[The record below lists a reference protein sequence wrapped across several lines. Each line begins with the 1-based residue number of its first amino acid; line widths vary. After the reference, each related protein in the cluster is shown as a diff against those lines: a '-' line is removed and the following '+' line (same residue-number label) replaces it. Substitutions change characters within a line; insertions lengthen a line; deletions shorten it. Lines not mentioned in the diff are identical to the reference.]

1 MAKATAAD
9 VVGREPLWVEPAA
22 DGMAPLDTTGGSTLR
37 EPWFAAVIIHLDP
50 PETYPSGM

>member
-9 VVGREPLWVEPAA
+9 VVGREPLWVGPAA
-22 DGMAPLDTTGGSTLR
+22 DGTAPLDTTGGSTLR

>member
-9 VVGREPLWVEPAA
+9 VVAREALWIEPAA
-22 DGMAPLDTTGGSTLR
+22 DGMAPLVDSIGGSTLR
-37 EPWFAAVIIHLDP
+37 EPWFAAVIHLDL